1 LIVSVGTLGGVV
13 AGQLYQADQKPR
25 YLLGNAIAFTFVSL
39 QTILVVILR
48 FIFLLINRQR
58 SRMNV
63 EEIQK
68 QIQQYGGNELAGD
81 RHPEFR
87 YTL

>member
-1 LIVSVGTLGGVV
+1 MIVSVGTLGGVV

-25 YLLGNAIAFTFVSL
+25 YLLGNAIAFTFVAL

-48 FIFLLINRQR
+48 FVFVLINRQR
-58 SRMNV
+58 SRMNA

-68 QIQQYGGNELAGD
+68 EVERHGGHELAGD